1 MDVEGPG
8 SPIRSVRDFAIHIA
22 TVTIGILI
30 ALALEALIG
39 MYRDRT
45 LVVHA
50 ETDFRTEFSANRATI
65 VDDLRD
71 SQAVKTELEGLI
83 NYGQAEI
90 SGQAAVLPNL
100 QTVRKFT
107 HLQATAWE
115 TATATQALL
124 HIPFSKAGVLS
135 KTQRAQQSFNA
146 LQDQAEVQWFE
157 LAAYGDPRHIPKS
170 QLPAAL
176 QKVTIAYAYLVSIR
190 DAETRLISSYDVALR
205 AL

>member
-1 MDVEGPG
+1 MEVEGPE
-8 SPIRSVRDFAIHIA
+8 SSIRSVRDFAIHIA

-39 MYRDRT
+39 MYRDHT
-45 LVVHA
+45 LVVHT
-50 ETDFRTEFSANRATI
+50 ETDFKTEFSENRSSV
-65 VDDLRD
+65 VDDLHD
-71 SQAVKTELEGLI
+71 SEAVKTELEGLI
-83 NYGQAEI
+83 NYGQAQI
-90 SGQAAVLPNL
+90 LGRPAVPPNL
-100 QTVRKFT
+100 QSVRKFK

-124 HIPFSKAGVLS
+124 HIPFLEAGALA

-146 LQDQAEVQWFE
+146 LQDRAEAQWFE

-170 QLPAAL
+170 QLPEAL

-190 DAETRLISSYDVALR
+190 DAEMRLVSSYDDALR